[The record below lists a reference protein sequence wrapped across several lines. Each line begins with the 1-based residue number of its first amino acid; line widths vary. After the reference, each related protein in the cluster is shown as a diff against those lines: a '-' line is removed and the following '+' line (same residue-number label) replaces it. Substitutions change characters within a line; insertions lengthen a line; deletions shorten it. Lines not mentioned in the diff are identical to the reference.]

1 MQVCTFSD
9 KLARSVNLQLKH
21 SCSPSFAY
29 AWHKTWWTRD
39 KLRTME
45 VVQVSMTSI
54 VCVQTEP
61 GKFEV
66 QAVYVSPDLLLSTPG
81 ASLVATSLGTLGN
94 RLDSLSARTKKPT
107 MKGESVITARGA
119 KLTSG
124 QLRMYGTCTP
134 CYGHG
139 VHRFN
144 PSLDT
149 DELGT
154 RQANRHVCALSD
166 LEAEVAP
173 GAATVRRRAASI
185 SATPLYMRAD
195 TDGKYAR
202 YQLTTH
208 YYYSV
213 ITTHYSLL
221 LLTAHH
227 SLLTTHYPLL
237 TAPYSLPA
245 THYSLLTTHYSL
257 PTTHYSLLTI
267 FRSAALAVSVTQNYV
282 IGPHCD
288 DAKGTYESVAFLSSC
303 DIPASMDWHFFS
315 AGLMHPLPRA
325 VGQVRSMQDPVCIW

>member
-1 MQVCTFSD
+1 M
-9 KLARSVNLQLKH
+9 
-21 SCSPSFAY
+21 
-29 AWHKTWWTRD
+29 
-39 KLRTME
+39 LRTME
-45 VVQVSMTSI
+45 VVEVSMTSI

-66 QAVYVSPDLLLSTPG
+66 LAVYVSPDVLLSTPG

-94 RLDSLSARTKKPT
+94 RLDSLFARTKKPT
-107 MKGESVITARGA
+107 MKGESVITARGT

-144 PSLDT
+144 PSLNT

-154 RQANRHVCALSD
+154 RQANGHVCALSD

-173 GAATVRRRAASI
+173 GAAAVRRRAASI
-185 SATPLYMRAD
+185 SATPLDMRAD

-208 YYYSV
+208 CPLPTTHLLLLSDHHSLLTTTTHCSPL
-213 ITTHYSLL
+213 TTHYPLPTTHCSLL
-221 LLTAHH
+221 PTHYPLLTTHY

-237 TAPYSLPA
+237 T
-245 THYSLLTTHYSL
+245 THYSLFSGVLHWRSPLHRTTSLDLTVTMPRELTRVSL
-257 PTTHYSLLTI
+257 S
-267 FRSAALAVSVTQNYV
+267 FRHAISQ
-282 IGPHCD
+282 
-288 DAKGTYESVAFLSSC
+288 
-303 DIPASMDWHFFS
+303 
-315 AGLMHPLPRA
+315 LPRT
-325 VGQVRSMQDPVCIW
+325 GTSFLQG